1 MAKEERD
8 FRIIG
13 KKAILHIEDRVCET
27 PAELFQSRAFREVL
41 QRAIQELR
49 KKNSPLLKFFAHQD
63 DEEKNIALLV
73 QVLQMLTKVPLDIV
87 PKVLPETENFLRY
100 RMELHGF
107 VEYLY
112 NFWRGFDRFIVSVSE
127 HRNLDKRPYR
137 TFNATIET
145 LTHLVRSTYRD
156 IQENI
161 ANRHPRVYRQVRAG
175 ANISVIA
182 VPQAIPLPSPYR
194 EKLEGIP
201 VVRQILLHPPLIL
214 EPPMNKRT
222 GRFEKIAADPLAKL
236 EFSKREWIAYP
247 AKVGPLLILIYVHE
261 KFYEL
266 GFSLCNLFE
275 LAEDEDLKRKPD
287 AIYAFGVPKE
297 AVEGLA
303 PFPTVFFDDE
313 EREILVAAC
322 PNQDEF
328 GYFGYLKKMVLTLH
342 NIVMMKRGR
351 LPFHGALVRFTFI
364 SGVEVTLLL
373 IGDTGAGKSETLEA
387 FRILDEERVSDM
399 SIIADDMGSLQI
411 EGDTVRGYGTEIG
424 AFLRLDDLQ
433 PGYAF
438 GQIDRAIIMS
448 PSKINA
454 RVVLPVTSFDKVM
467 AGYPVDVILYANN
480 YEEVDEE
487 HPIIER
493 FTTPEEALRV
503 FAAGA
508 VMSKGTTTSTGIVHS
523 YFANIFGPPQYRKLH
538 DGLASRFFDEFF
550 RLGLF
555 VGQIR
560 TRLGIPGW
568 EQKGPEEAA
577 RELLRILEEKKW

>member
-1 MAKEERD
+1 MAKEYQG
-8 FRIIG
+8 FRIVG
-13 KKAILHIEDRVCET
+13 KKAIFYIEDRVCET
-27 PAELFQSRAFREVL
+27 PQELLESSAFREVL
-41 QRAIQELR
+41 AKAVEELER
-49 KKNSPLLKFFAHQD
+49 KRSPLLQIFPHGGNSEDLDILIQVFKF
-63 DEEKNIALLV
+63 
-73 QVLQMLTKVPLDIV
+73 LTKVPLDML
-87 PKVLPETENFLRY
+87 PKLLPGSETFLYHREKFY
-100 RMELHGF
+100 DF
-107 VEYLY
+107 VEFLY
-112 NFWRGFDRFIVSVSE
+112 NFWRVFDRFIISVSE
-127 HRNLDKRPYR
+127 YRILDKRPYR

-161 ANRHPRVYRQVRAG
+161 LNRHPRVYRQVCAG

-182 VPQAIPLPSPYR
+182 VSKEIPLPSSYR
-194 EKLEGIP
+194 EKLGGIP
-201 VVRQILLHPPLIL
+201 LIRQILLHPPLIL

-222 GRFEKIAADPLAKL
+222 GRFEKITQNPLEKCHFK
-236 EFSKREWIAYP
+236 EKEWIAYP
-247 AKVGPLLILIYVHE
+247 AKVGPLLILIYFHE

-275 LAEDEDLKRKPD
+275 LAEDEDLIRQPD

-297 AVEGLA
+297 TLEGLA
-303 PFPTVFFDDE
+303 PFPTVFYDDE
-313 EREILVAAC
+313 ANNLLVAAC

-342 NIVMMKRGR
+342 NIIMMKQGR
-351 LPFHGALVRFTFI
+351 LPFHGALVRFTLANGKVV
-364 SGVEVTLLL
+364 SLLL

-387 FRILDEERVSDM
+387 FRVLEGDQVSHMD
-399 SIIADDMGSLQI
+399 IIADDMGSLVI
-411 EGDTVRGYGTEIG
+411 DKEVVRGYGTEIG

-454 RVVLPVTSFDKVM
+454 RVVIPVTNFAKVM
-467 AGYPVDVILYANN
+467 AGYPVNFILYANN

-493 FTTPEEALRV
+493 FKSPQEALQV
-503 FAAGA
+503 FAEGA

-538 DGLASRFFDEFF
+538 DALAHQFFEAFF
-550 RLGLF
+550 QRGIF

-568 EQKGPEEAA
+568 ERRGPQEAA
-577 RELLRILEEKKW
+577 QELLKIL

>member
-27 PAELFQSRAFREVL
+27 PQELLESRAFREVL
-41 QRAIQELR
+41 WRAVEALQR
-49 KKNSPLLKFFAHQD
+49 KNSPLLRVFGGKVEPND
-63 DEEKNIALLV
+63 LDLLV
-73 QVLQMLTKVPLDIV
+73 QAFELLTKIPLD
-87 PKVLPETENFLRY
+87 VLPRVLPGSESFLAH
-100 RMELHGF
+100 RMELHDF

-112 NFWRGFDRFIVSVSE
+112 NFWRGFDRFIISVSE
-127 HRNLDKRPYR
+127 RRNLDKRPYR

-161 ANRHPRVYRQVRAG
+161 VNRHPRVYRQVWAG

-182 VPQAIPLPSPYR
+182 TPKDVPLPSPYR
-194 EKLEGIP
+194 EMLQGIP
-201 VVRQILLHPPLIL
+201 VIRQILLHPPLIL

-222 GRFEKIAADPLAKL
+222 GQFEKIGENPLAHVELAEK
-236 EFSKREWIAYP
+236 EWIAYP
-247 AKVGPLLILIYVHE
+247 AKVGPSLILIYIHE
-261 KFYEL
+261 QFYEL

-275 LAEDEDLKRKPD
+275 LAEDEDLNRKPD
-287 AIYAFGVPKE
+287 AVYAFGVPGD
-297 AVEGLA
+297 VLDTLA
-303 PFPTVFFDDE
+303 PFPTVFYDDE
-313 EREILVAAC
+313 ERGILVAAC
-322 PNQDEF
+322 PNRDEF

-351 LPFHGALVRFTFI
+351 LPFHGALVRFTFVN
-364 SGVEVTLLL
+364 GKEVSLLL

-387 FRILDEERVSDM
+387 FRVLKGEQVSDM

-411 EGDTVRGYGTEIG
+411 EENAVRGYGTEIG

-454 RVVLPVTSFDKVM
+454 RVVLPVTSFDRVM
-467 AGYPVDVILYANN
+467 AGYPVDFILYANN

-493 FTTPEEALRV
+493 FTSPEEALRV

-538 DGLASRFFDEFF
+538 DALANRFFAEFF
-550 RLGLF
+550 RRGIF

-568 EQKGPEEAA
+568 ERQGPEEAA
-577 RELLRILEEKKW
+577 RELLRILEEER